1 MNKKLILV
9 LVLVLAVANSTSLS
23 FDLQSIKYTKA
34 ADFWTVNVPTT
45 GGSGNFSYACELP
58 VGWRIENNCFRIPAS
73 HAASFNQE
81 FVPRCR
87 VRDNIHGNVL
97 ERALSF
103 KCTNAGFVVADFD
116 YLYGHSSFSVGSL
129 GAISGLDILKRL
141 SNLGGSLAGGFTGSL
156 NTGGF
161 STGLPSWNDCDALI
175 KDGNVA
181 EILALIQKLVSS
193 TTIKCDAKIAF
204 LNDLLG
210 RLCAA
215 IDIKGESVF
224 QLKALIDGIVVQ
236 INKLK
241 AEIATLTSEKSQ
253 INLDGLNKQL
263 SALLAQLQAAYN
275 QYNQCISSTTSL

>member
-1 MNKKLILV
+1 M
-9 LVLVLAVANSTSLS
+9 
-23 FDLQSIKYTKA
+23 
-34 ADFWTVNVPTT
+34 
-45 GGSGNFSYACELP
+45 
-58 VGWRIENNCFRIPAS
+58 
-73 HAASFNQE
+73 
-81 FVPRCR
+81 
-87 VRDNIHGNVL
+87 
-97 ERALSF
+97 
-103 KCTNAGFVVADFD
+103 
-116 YLYGHSSFSVGSL
+116 
-129 GAISGLDILKRL
+129 
-141 SNLGGSLAGGFTGSL
+141 
-156 NTGGF
+156 
-161 STGLPSWNDCDALI
+161 
-175 KDGNVA
+175 
-181 EILALIQKLVSS
+181 SS

-275 QYNQCISSTTSL
+275 QYNQCISSTTGL